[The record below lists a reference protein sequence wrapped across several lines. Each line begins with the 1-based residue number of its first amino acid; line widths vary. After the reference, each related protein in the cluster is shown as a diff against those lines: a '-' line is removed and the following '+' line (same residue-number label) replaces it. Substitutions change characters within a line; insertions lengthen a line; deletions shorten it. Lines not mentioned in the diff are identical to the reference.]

1 MLSSRARPYQRK
13 ISTKLTGSP
22 FQISAYL
29 ILFAIVLGVNL
40 LPTFGPPTRTI
51 IVAYGLSSHIL
62 LAAAIMAKLQ

>member
-1 MLSSRARPYQRK
+1 M
-13 ISTKLTGSP
+13 
-22 FQISAYL
+22 SAYL

-40 LPTFGPPTRTI
+40 MPAFGPPTWTL